1 MDAAVLHK
9 SERLPTMKR
18 FFSVACLL
26 AATLTVQAH
35 LSYAQTAQVGDVKVQ
50 AVPDAPPASFDEVVD
65 RAIAQETRLL
75 TVLRGLHPIAE
86 TYIQNMVKDADFG
99 AVPKTDHYFLGKID
113 LSKGVTT
120 ASFLPKSSRR
130 TRAFQAFTQLFA
142 LKYLPRGFAQMML
155 IDGTT
160 FDRGHYDFELV
171 RREFLGDV
179 RTYVVMVKPKKGAG
193 KGRFVGRLW
202 IEDKDFAIVR
212 FNGTYSS
219 ESRQEMYMH
228 FDSWRQNVGPDLWV
242 PSLIYTEESNM
253 KLDRFRKVTFKAVT
267 HVWGYG
273 AQHEEGSAEFTSIQ
287 VDLPTVQDKSEQ
299 AADNSPLESK
309 RAWERQGEDN
319 ILHRMEK
326 AAILAPSG
334 DVEKVLET
342 VVNNL
347 IITNKLDIS
356 PEVRVRVILTSPLE
370 TFTVGHT
377 VVISRGLLDTLPD
390 EPSLAA
396 ILAHELA
403 HISLGQVIDTR
414 FAFSD
419 RVMFD
424 DEETLKR
431 FRFVRKQSEEDDAN
445 KEAVRLLETSPY
457 KDKMTQAGLYL
468 KALGAQSDRL
478 PSLIKALF
486 GSQLAQKNNVTRLSD
501 LIQRS
506 PELQRK
512 RVEQI
517 AALPLGGRT
526 KLDPWTDRLQMAR
539 FRAIT
544 PQSALEKMPFEIT
557 PVYLHLTRQAEG
569 GGIAEQSPAN
579 ADGSPAATKAPLR
592 P

>member
-1 MDAAVLHK
+1 
-9 SERLPTMKR
+9 MKR
-18 FFSVACLL
+18 FLSAACLL
-26 AATLTVQAH
+26 AATIAVQPKLVQAQA
-35 LSYAQTAQVGDVKVQ
+35 SQVGDVKVQ
-50 AVPDAPPASFDEVVD
+50 TVPDAPPASIDEVVD
-65 RAIAQETRLL
+65 RAIAQESRLL

-86 TYIQNMVKDADFG
+86 TYIQNMMKDTDFG

-113 LSKGVTT
+113 LSKGVDTT
-120 ASFLPKSSRR
+120 SFLPKSSRR
-130 TRAFQAFTQLFA
+130 THASQFFTQLFS

-155 IDGTT
+155 IDGSS
-160 FDRGHYDFELV
+160 FDRGHYDFQLV

-179 RTYVVMVKPKKGAG
+179 RAYVVTVTPKKGAG
-193 KGRFVGRLW
+193 KGRFVGRIW

-219 ESRQEMYMH
+219 DSKQELYMH

-242 PSLIYTEESNM
+242 PSLIYTEETNM

-273 AQHEEGSAEFTSIQ
+273 ARNEEGSAEFTNIL
-287 VDLPTVQDKSEQ
+287 VDLPTVQDKSEL
-299 AADNSPLESK
+299 AADNSPIESR

-319 ILHRMEK
+319 VLHRMEK
-326 AAILAPSG
+326 AAILAPYG

-347 IITNKLDIS
+347 IITNKLDIT

-377 VVISRGLLDTLPD
+377 IVISRGLLDTLPD

-403 HISLGQVIDTR
+403 HIALGQVIDTR

-424 DEETLKR
+424 DEDTLNK
-431 FRFVRKQSEEDDAN
+431 FRFARKQSEEEDAN
-445 KEAVRLLETSPY
+445 KEAVRLLESSPY
-457 KDKMTQAGLYL
+457 KDKMSQAGLYL

-512 RVEQI
+512 RVDQT

-526 KLDPWTDRLQMAR
+526 KLDPWTDKLQMAR

-557 PVYLHLTRQAEG
+557 PVYLHLTRQASEDG
-569 GGIAEQSPAN
+569 GVAEQIVAN
-579 ADGSPAATKAPLR
+579 PDGTPAAPKPGAKP
-592 P
+592 